1 MIAVA
6 VGICVVFF
14 LFPRHDAELAL
25 LDRFHAE
32 DA

>member
-6 VGICVVFF
+6 LGICVVFF
-14 LFPRHDAELAL
+14 LFPRHDRELSL
-25 LDRFHAE
+25 LEGYHAE

>member
-6 VGICVVFF
+6 AGICVVFF
-14 LFPRHDAELAL
+14 LFPHHDAELAL
-25 LDRFHAE
+25 LETYHGE

>member
-14 LFPRHDAELAL
+14 LFPHRDAELAL
-25 LDRFHAE
+25 LDRYHGE